1 MIIRSARFLLT
12 RLLFFA
18 MGLPITRYRK
28 EVEQLWSLNE
38 EARAESLNRLL
49 ARNRPLNSAGVEVSS
64 LAALEASPSLAK
76 TQLRNQSAQEQRR
89 KRGNSRFGRH
99 TAGTTGEPTQISLD
113 RKELTRMLAVRDYC
127 FRHYGLKL
135 GQREARLW
143 GRPEAGIKSR
153 LKSSVM
159 NRRVFHPVGP
169 EAKSEVAALLSW
181 KPDYLY
187 GYASLLLEAAQ
198 ILDGMEMEFEP
209 PKCVICTAESVL
221 PAQKAYIS
229 RVFKAPVAEE
239 YGSTEFDV
247 IAFECTEGHRHL
259 VNPWVLVE
267 NNGDKGCLVT
277 DVSRTSQS
285 LVRYELG
292 DYVGLESSGCTLLG
306 GTEVILQLEGRSIN
320 RFAFLSKNEKFHAL
334 EFARAVDRYQSS
346 SGEVF
351 EFTVYQ
357 YEYGRFELETSISPK
372 KGRQDLSRYISEFL
386 YDVVGKSVNIVP
398 AGEKIA
404 REPSGKKGYFIQ
416 AMEPDHDG

>member
-12 RLLFFA
+12 RLLFLA
-18 MGLPITRYRK
+18 MGLRITRYRK
-28 EVEQLWSLNE
+28 EVEQLWSLSE
-38 EARAESLNRLL
+38 EARTESLNRLL
-49 ARNRPLNSAGVEVSS
+49 ARNRPLNSVGVEVSS
-64 LAALEASPSLAK
+64 LGALESSPSLAK
-76 TQLRNQSAQEQRR
+76 QQLRNQSAQEQRR
-89 KRGNSRFGRH
+89 KRGSSRFGRH
-99 TAGTTGEPTQISLD
+99 TAGTTGEPTQVSLD
-113 RKELTRMLAVRDYC
+113 RKELARMLAVRDYC

-143 GRPEAGIKSR
+143 GRPEAGIKTR
-153 LKSSVM
+153 LKNFVM

-169 EAKSEVAALLSW
+169 EAKDEVASLLSW
-181 KPDYLY
+181 NPDYLY

-198 ILDGMEMEFEP
+198 ILDGMETEFDP
-209 PKCVICTAESVL
+209 PKCVVCTAESVL

-267 NNGDKGCLVT
+267 NNEGKGCIVT

-285 LVRYELG
+285 LVCYELG
-292 DYVGLESSGCTLLG
+292 DYVSLESSGCTLLG
-306 GTEVILQLEGRSIN
+306 GTQVINQLEGRSIN

-334 EFARAVDRYQSS
+334 EFARAVDRYQSL

-357 YEYGRFELETSISPK
+357 YQYGRFELETSIGPE
-372 KGRQDLSRYISEFL
+372 KGRQDLSSYISEYL
-386 YDVVGKSVNIVP
+386 YDVVGKSVNVVP

-404 REPSGKKGYFIQ
+404 REPSAKKGYFVQ
-416 AMEPDHDG
+416 AMESDHDG

>member
-1 MIIRSARFLLT
+1 MIIRWPRFLLT
-12 RLLFFA
+12 RLLFLA

-28 EVEQLWSLNE
+28 EVEQLWSFSKE
-38 EARAESLNRLL
+38 VRAKSLNRLL
-49 ARNRPLNSAGVEVSS
+49 ARIGPLNSAGVEVNS
-64 LAALEASPSLAK
+64 LGALESSPSLDK
-76 TQLRNQSAQEQRR
+76 TQLRNQSAQKQRNGG
-89 KRGNSRFGRH
+89 KSRFGRH
-99 TAGTTGEPTQISLD
+99 TAGTTGEPTQVSLD
-113 RKELTRMLAVRDYC
+113 RKELARMLAVRDYC

-153 LKSSVM
+153 LKNFVM

-169 EAKSEVAALLSW
+169 EAKNEVAALLSW

-229 RVFKAPVAEE
+229 RVFRAPVAEE

-247 IAFECTEGHRHL
+247 IAFECIDGHRHL

-267 NNGDKGCLVT
+267 NAEDKGCIVT

-292 DYVGLESSGCTLLG
+292 DYVSLESTECPLLG
-306 GTEVILQLEGRSIN
+306 SPEFIHQLEGRSIN

-334 EFARAVDRYQSS
+334 EFARAVDRYQSVS
-346 SGEVF
+346 DEVF

-372 KGRQDLSRYISEFL
+372 KGRQDLSRYISGYL
-386 YDVVGKSVNIVP
+386 YDVVGKPVDVIP

-404 REPSGKKGYFIQ
+404 PESSVKKGYFIQ
-416 AMEPDHDG
+416 AMEPNHDA